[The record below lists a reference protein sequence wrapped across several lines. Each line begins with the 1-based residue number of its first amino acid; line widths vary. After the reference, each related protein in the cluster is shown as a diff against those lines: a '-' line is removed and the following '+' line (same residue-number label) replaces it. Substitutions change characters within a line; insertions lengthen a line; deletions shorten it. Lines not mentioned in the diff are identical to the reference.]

1 MKYFA
6 IAGDSDTLTGLRLAG
21 IDGALA
27 CDANEVRRLIECAA
41 ADETVAVL
49 VITQGCAD
57 LCPKELTELRLS
69 ASRPLV
75 AVIPDSKGGKVR
87 DEMAMLIGET
97 IGVRI

>member
-6 IAGDSDTLTGLRLAG
+6 IAGDRDTLTGLRLAG
-21 IDGALA
+21 IDGEQAA
-27 CDANEVRRLIECAA
+27 DAENVRRLMRKCVE
-41 ADETVAVL
+41 DENIAVL
-49 VITQGCAD
+49 VITQACAD
-57 LCPKELTELRLS
+57 LCYDELTRLRLS

-87 DEMAMLIGET
+87 DEMATLIGET

>member
-6 IAGDSDTLTGLRLAG
+6 IAGDRDTLTGLRLAG
-21 IDGALA
+21 IDGELAL
-27 CDANEVRRLIECAA
+27 CDADVRRLIGVAVS
-41 ADETVAVL
+41 DESVAVL

-57 LCPKELTELRLS
+57 LCHEELTQLRLS
-69 ASRPLV
+69 ANRPLV

-87 DEMAMLIGET
+87 DEMATLIGET

>member
-6 IAGDSDTLTGLRLAG
+6 IAGDVDTLTGLRLAG
-21 IDGALA
+21 IDGELA
-27 CDANEVRRLIECAA
+27 DGAENVRRLIDAA
-41 ADETVAVL
+41 VADESVAVL
-49 VITQGCAD
+49 VITQTCAD
-57 LCPKELTELRLS
+57 LCHETLTQLRLS

-87 DEMAMLIGET
+87 DEMATLIGET

>member
-6 IAGDSDTLTGLRLAG
+6 IAGDRDTLTGLRLAG
-21 IDGALA
+21 IDGEQADGA
-27 CDANEVRRLIECAA
+27 EDVRRLMERAVE
-41 ADETVAVL
+41 DENVAVL
-49 VITQGCAD
+49 VITQACAD
-57 LCPKELTELRLS
+57 LCPEELTRLRLS

-87 DEMAMLIGET
+87 DEMATLIGET

>member
-6 IAGDSDTLTGLRLAG
+6 IAGDGDTLTGLRLAG
-21 IDGALA
+21 IDGELA
-27 CDANEVRRLIECAA
+27 SSAEQVRRLVEKAV
-41 ADETVAVL
+41 ADESVAVL
-49 VITQGCAD
+49 VITQACAD
-57 LCPKELTELRLS
+57 LCPEELTQLRLS

-87 DEMAMLIGET
+87 DEMAALIGET